1 MKALPINKHALLAS
15 TSTYS
20 IRPLL
25 KTFYL
30 HADPTPISSKKIK
43 VNESPILNYYYS
55 KYNYVHEMTYKE

>member
-1 MKALPINKHALLAS
+1 MKALPIIKHSLLS
-15 TSTYS
+15 LTSIYS

-30 HADPTPISSKKIK
+30 HADPTPISLKKIK

-55 KYNYVHEMTYKE
+55 KYNYVYEMTYIN